1 MDIFEY
7 SEQARNGS
15 ISIVERTRKFIEEAE
30 RKNSEFN
37 FFNLIDEAAA
47 IRQATELEKKA
58 KAGKGKGKLFGVP
71 VSVKDCIC
79 VKGME
84 STASSRILKGY
95 IPLFDATVVEKA
107 RQEGAI
113 IVGKTVQDEFG
124 FGTFSTNVGNGKIP
138 LNPFDKKRSCGG
150 SSGGSAGITSS
161 ISMPHVSLAEST
173 GGSIAAPASFCGV
186 AGITPTYGKV
196 SRNGLIDYAN
206 SLDKIGAMGKT
217 VKEAAFLL
225 EVISGKDEKDSTSLD
240 SENGIVPQKFS
251 LARKKIGVVREF
263 FGSGIDK
270 NVATIVRKKI
280 SEMEKEG
287 AKIEEISLPLN
298 AEYGLSVYYLIAVS
312 EASTNLARYSGMRY
326 GASAELKGTF
336 DEYFSKVRTENF
348 GKEAKRRILL
358 GTFARMSGFR
368 DAYYLRAMKART
380 LLINEYK
387 KAFKKFDVLVHPS
400 MPIAA
405 PEFSEIEKL
414 SPLQNYAMDLCTVP
428 ANLGGF
434 PHISLNAGF
443 TGKMPV
449 GIMFTSDH
457 LQEKTM
463 LEIAAGAENL

>member
-79 VKGME
+79 VRGME

-107 RQEGAI
+107 RQEGGI

-161 ISMPHVSLAEST
+161 ISMPHVSRAEST

-225 EVISGKDEKDSTSLD
+225 EVISGKDENDSSSLD

-251 LARKKIGVVREF
+251 LAEKKIGVVKEF

-270 NVATIVRKKI
+270 
-280 SEMEKEG
+280 
-287 AKIEEISLPLN
+287 
-298 AEYGLSVYYLIAVS
+298 
-312 EASTNLARYSGMRY
+312 
-326 GASAELKGTF
+326 
-336 DEYFSKVRTENF
+336 
-348 GKEAKRRILL
+348 
-358 GTFARMSGFR
+358 
-368 DAYYLRAMKART
+368 
-380 LLINEYK
+380 
-387 KAFKKFDVLVHPS
+387 
-400 MPIAA
+400 
-405 PEFSEIEKL
+405 
-414 SPLQNYAMDLCTVP
+414 
-428 ANLGGF
+428 
-434 PHISLNAGF
+434 
-443 TGKMPV
+443 
-449 GIMFTSDH
+449 
-457 LQEKTM
+457 
-463 LEIAAGAENL
+463 